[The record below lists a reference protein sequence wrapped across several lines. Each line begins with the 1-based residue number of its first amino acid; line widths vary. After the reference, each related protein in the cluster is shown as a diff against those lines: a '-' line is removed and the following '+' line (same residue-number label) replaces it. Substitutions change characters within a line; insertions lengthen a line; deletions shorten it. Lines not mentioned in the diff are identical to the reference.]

1 MSRSLI
7 HIPKSERYISC
18 DGICISLV
26 KIIIIILLLYVCN
39 IYYIYMYIIKNVNV
53 S

>member
-7 HIPKSERYISC
+7 RIPKSERYIPC

-26 KIIIIILLLYVCN
+26 KIIIIILLLYICN
-39 IYYIYMYIIKNVNV
+39 IYMYIVYN
-53 S
+53 